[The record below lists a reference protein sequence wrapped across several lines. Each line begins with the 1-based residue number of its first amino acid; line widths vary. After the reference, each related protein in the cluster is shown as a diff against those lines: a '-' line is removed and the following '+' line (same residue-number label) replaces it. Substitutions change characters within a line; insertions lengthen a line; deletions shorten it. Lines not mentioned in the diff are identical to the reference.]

1 MKGKSSDLITVIAVL
16 FCSYFSNVLADMT
29 KKDEVGIYTKQE
41 EISLFG
47 NEKINLKVGYD
58 AALEYSSFSRLGLD
72 KNQFS

>member
-58 AALEYSSFSRLGLD
+58 VALEYSSFSRLGLD